1 MPTGCR
7 DGLGTC
13 VYAWRRLLSR
23 PLLGLA
29 LVGTVCLMMAGVRV
43 AAAPADVAVMIHGAG
58 GGGWEYDRWRPLF
71 ARAGWQVVAPDLVPA
86 KGGLEATTFD
96 DYVQQ
101 VTEWVPQKH
110 GRLVL
115 VGASMGGILALKVA
129 ERIHADALVLVNS
142 APPQG
147 IGKPREGNPYPAIV
161 RWANGPIE
169 DTRAALPD
177 GDEATVRW
185 AHPKWRDEAGA
196 AMNTIHNG
204 VPVRPSTVPTLVV
217 LGAEDTDIPLES
229 GLALAR
235 WAKADVQLYAGT
247 SHIGPLYGRRAA
259 EIATAVVRWLDAT
272 HKRTH

>member
-1 MPTGCR
+1 MPTECR
-7 DGLGTC
+7 DGLGERAY
-13 VYAWRRLLSR
+13 VWRRLFSR
-23 PLLGLA
+23 PLVGLV
-29 LVGTVCLMMAGVRV
+29 LVGTVVLMIAGVRCM
-43 AAAPADVAVMIHGAG
+43 AASTDVVVMIHGAG

-101 VTEWVPQKH
+101 VTGWVPQRH

-142 APPQG
+142 VPPQG
-147 IGKPREGNPYPAIV
+147 IGKPREGKAYPPIV

-169 DTRAALPD
+169 ETRAALPD

-185 AHPKWRDEAGA
+185 AHPKWRDEAGG
-196 AMNTIHNG
+196 AMNTIHDG
-204 VPVRPSTVPTLVV
+204 VPVRFPGVPTLVV

-229 GLALAR
+229 GLALAH

-272 HKRTH
+272 HKRVR